1 MRRTVQPELLDSLS
15 PCDPAARAS
24 RRDLRRINRLMG
36 NFRWFAG
43 KLRSAPS
50 SQDIIELG
58 AGDGGL
64 GLYLHSRDIPGNGS
78 ACTGVDL
85 MPRPADWPAPWS
97 WQQGDLLHAEYGT
110 ATTLL
115 ANLILH
121 QFTDG
126 DLARIGAAISDSGI
140 RTLLLNEPVRRPLHL
155 WQISLTRL
163 LRFHPVTHHDAR
175 TSIRAGFRGD
185 EAVCLLR
192 LDRNEWTFSHT
203 ETFMGA
209 NRIIGYRK

>member
-1 MRRTVQPELLDSLS
+1 MRRSVQPELLDSLS

-24 RRDLRRINRLMG
+24 RRDLRLINRLMG

-43 KLRSAPS
+43 ILRSAPS

-64 GLYLHSRDIPGNGS
+64 GLYLHFHGILRHG
-78 ACTGVDL
+78 AAYTGVDL
-85 MPRPADWPAPWS
+85 IARPAGWPAPWS
-97 WQQGDLLHAEYGT
+97 WQQRDLLDAQFGA

-121 QFTDG
+121 QFAD
-126 DLARIGAAISDSGI
+126 DELAGIGAAISNSGI
-140 RTLLLNEPVRRPLHL
+140 LTLLLNEPVRRPLHL
-155 WQISLTRL
+155 WQMSLSRL

-175 TSIRAGFRGD
+175 TSIRAGFRMD
-185 EAVCLLR
+185 EAARLLR
-192 LDRNEWTFSHT
+192 LDRKDWTFTHS